1 MIEVQSPPQE
11 KIAAHAA
18 LVALLSLAL
27 ILRLVVTFEFPNINH
42 PDEIYQTIEQ
52 ALRLTTGAGIVP
64 WEFKRGIRSW
74 VLPGL
79 FAGLMDLSRLGGRAP
94 DNYLAVIHTFMDL
107 VSLIPV
113 ACGFFWGLRAFGLG
127 GAILV
132 GWVTAT
138 WAELIYFAPPI
149 H

>member
-64 WEFKRGIRSW
+64 GNSKGEFALGCC
-74 VLPGL
+74 P
-79 FAGLMDLSRLGGRAP
+79 ACSR
-94 DNYLAVIHTFMDL
+94 D
-107 VSLIPV
+107 
-113 ACGFFWGLRAFGLG
+113 
-127 GAILV
+127 
-132 GWVTAT
+132 
-138 WAELIYFAPPI
+138 
-149 H
+149 

>member
-74 VLPGL
+74 VLP
-79 FAGLMDLSRLGGRAP
+79 ACSR
-94 DNYLAVIHTFMDL
+94 D
-107 VSLIPV
+107 
-113 ACGFFWGLRAFGLG
+113 
-127 GAILV
+127 
-132 GWVTAT
+132 
-138 WAELIYFAPPI
+138 
-149 H
+149 